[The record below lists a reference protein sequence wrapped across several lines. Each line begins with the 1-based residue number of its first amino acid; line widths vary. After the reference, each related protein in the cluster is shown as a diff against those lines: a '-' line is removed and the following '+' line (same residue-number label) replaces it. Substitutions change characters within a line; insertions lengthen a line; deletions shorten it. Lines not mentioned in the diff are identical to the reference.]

1 MARRPAV
8 PPHRL
13 TVRVTPKGGRDAVDG
28 WTQDEAGRPLLK
40 LRVSAAAA
48 DGAANAAVVALV
60 AKSLRVPKSAVR
72 IAAGETA
79 RVKRLEIEGV
89 GEDEVARAFGTEP

>member
-1 MARRPAV
+1 MARRAAV

-28 WTQDEAGRPLLK
+28 WAKDEAGRPLLK

-48 DGAANAAVVALV
+48 DGAANAAVVALL
-60 AKSLRVPKSAVR
+60 ARSLRAPKSAVR
-72 IAAGETA
+72 ITAGQTA
-79 RVKRLEIEGV
+79 RVKRLEIDGV
-89 GEDEVARAFGTEP
+89 GPEEIARAFGVEQ